1 MCGISAIVGRSDIA
15 AKLFHS
21 IKNLEYR
28 GYDSCGMAV
37 VGKDGIAVKKNIGT
51 VEEVNTKEQ
60 LVGMNGFVGIAHT
73 RWATH
78 GGVSKENSHP
88 HSACTPDFTVVHNGI
103 VSNYKEIRKEL
114 EARGHKILFRNRY

>member
-15 AKLFHS
+15 AKLFNS

-37 VGKDGIAVKKNIGT
+37 VGKDGIDVKKNIGT
-51 VEEVNTKEQ
+51 GEEVNTKEQ

-73 RWATH
+73 SWATH
-78 GGVSKENSHP
+78 GGVSTENSQP
-88 HSACTPDFTVVHNGI
+88 HSCGAPDISVVQNGK
-103 VSNYKEIRKEL
+103 VFNYKEVREEL
-114 EARGHKILFRNRY
+114 